1 MAKIRTRKRGKTYSY
16 IFEAGKTPE
25 GKRKVI
31 EKGGFQSA
39 AAAYDAGVAAY
50 NDYKNGSIE
59 INGEN
64 MRLKDYLAKWL
75 ETISPELRSGTLINY
90 RVCLKRITPALAQK
104 KIKEIRPRDIDILY
118 RQLANSGYA
127 YSTIHTTSQILHAAF
142 RYAVYPAEILRSN
155 PADSVRLPRTA
166 AKTVIERKI
175 ITSEMLAELL
185 NKYPYNTSY
194 YMPIL
199 LMYHTGMRIGEIL
212 GLTWKNVDLENGIIH
227 VRHQLHYT
235 GGNSSLQ
242 LAPLKTDSSVR
253 DIPIDNSLIET
264 LRSWQSMQADNEK
277 KYGDSYIY
285 VYANSDNG
293 LRQMSKCIHV
303 KNFTSQIKF
312 VCTTPQ
318 GRLVRYYNFAAKLRY
333 VGINSHSF
341 RHTHAT
347 MLIENNANP
356 KGVAERL
363 GHKNVDI
370 TENLYAHSTEKMA
383 KDTLAKFEKTIKISA
398 DNS

>member
-31 EKGGFQSA
+31 EKGGFNSA

-59 INGEN
+59 ITGEN
-64 MRLKDYLAKWL
+64 LRLKDYLAKWL
-75 ETISPELRSGTLINY
+75 ETISPELRSNTIMNYNGCIN
-90 RVCLKRITPALAQK
+90 RITPALAKK
-104 KIKEIRPRDIDILY
+104 KIKEIRPHDIDVLY
-118 RQLANSGYA
+118 RQLASNGYS
-127 YSTIHTTSQILHAAF
+127 YGTIRTTGQMLHAAF

-175 ITSEMLAELL
+175 ITTEMLENLL
-185 NKYPYNTSY
+185 VKYPFNTPY
-194 YMPIL
+194 YMPFI
-199 LMYHTGMRIGEIL
+199 LMYHTGMRINETL
-212 GLTWKNVDLENGIIH
+212 GLTWDNIDLENGTIH
-227 VRHQLHYT
+227 VYQQLYYY
-235 GGNSSLQ
+235 GADSLR
-242 LAPLKTDSSVR
+242 LVPVKTDSSVR
-253 DIPIDNSLIET
+253 DILIDNSLIDT
-264 LRSWQSMQADNEK
+264 LRSWQSTQAENEK
-277 KYGDSYIY
+277 NYGDSYIY
-285 VYANSDNG
+285 VYANSDNR
-293 LRQMSKCIHV
+293 LKQMSKCIHA
-303 KNFTSQIKF
+303 KNFTQQVKF
-312 VCTTPQ
+312 VCTNQ
-318 GRLVRYYNFAAKLRY
+318 KGRLICYASLSAKLKQA
-333 VGINSHSF
+333 GINAHSF

-347 MLIENNANP
+347 ILIENNANP

-370 TENLYAHSTEKMA
+370 TENLYAHSTKKIA
-383 KDTLAKFEKTIKISA
+383 KDTLATFEKTIKISA